1 MLFSRSVFLL
11 ILSVMSFSL
20 ALSLRVRSAGDF
32 EDKDDGGEQYEEE
45 FEDVDDDYY
54 DDYDAESDE
63 EYYYEEDY
71 DQEYDNFDEKNVRS
85 L

>member
-1 MLFSRSVFLL
+1 
-11 ILSVMSFSL
+11 MSFSL
-20 ALSLRVRSAGDF
+20 ALSLRVRSSGDF
-32 EDKDDGGEQYEEE
+32 GDKDDGGEQYEEE

-54 DDYDAESDE
+54 DDYNAESDE